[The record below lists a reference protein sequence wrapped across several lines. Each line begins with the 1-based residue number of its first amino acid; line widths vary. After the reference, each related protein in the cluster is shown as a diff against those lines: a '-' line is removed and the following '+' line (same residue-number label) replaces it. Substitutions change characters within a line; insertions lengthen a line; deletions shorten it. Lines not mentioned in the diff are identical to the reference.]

1 MMESRA
7 AELPERWVLAPLT
20 GMMEC
25 DELCAQQLKPLQSK
39 GKRSGIVN
47 PASNVSS
54 RSKAITNWPVHPD
67 PDRPVHQPF

>member
-25 DELCAQQLKPLQSK
+25 DELCAQQLKASAKQGEAVWHSK
-39 GKRSGIVN
+39 SC
-47 PASNVSS
+47 
-54 RSKAITNWPVHPD
+54 
-67 PDRPVHQPF
+67 Q